1 MEIRT
6 LRLQIE
12 KRSLERIGHV
22 LRINSEGTTK
32 AAVLGWLETLENL
45 LKTPGKK
52 RKKRKTKKKPA
63 SNAEGCFRQQT
74 WPGIFEAVGTLEEEG
89 QTG

>member
-22 LRINSEGTTK
+22 LRMNSEGTTK
-32 AAVLGWLETLENL
+32 VAVLGWLETLENL

-52 RKKRKTKKKPA
+52 RRTKKNLPRMRKGA
-63 SNAEGCFRQQT
+63 FGNKH
-74 WPGIFEAVGTLEEEG
+74 G
-89 QTG
+89 QVSSKLWER